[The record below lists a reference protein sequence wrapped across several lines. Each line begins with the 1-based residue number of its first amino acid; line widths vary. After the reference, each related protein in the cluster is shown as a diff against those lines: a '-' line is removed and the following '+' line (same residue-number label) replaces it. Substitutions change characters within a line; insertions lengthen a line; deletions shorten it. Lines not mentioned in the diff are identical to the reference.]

1 MQSLV
6 EFVLKSVV
14 KHPDQLQLTPVEGA
28 SSLLVE
34 MRLNAEDAAVLRRDQ
49 GQLLQAIQVVLS
61 AASGPRKVVLDLID
75 DAVAAS
81 SEE

>member
-1 MQSLV
+1 MQALV

-14 KHPDQLQLTPVEGA
+14 KHPDQLQLSPVEGA

-34 MRLNAEDAAVLRRDQ
+34 LRLHADDAALLRRDS
-49 GQLLQAIQVVLS
+49 GQLLQAVQVVLS

-75 DAVAAS
+75 DVAAAS